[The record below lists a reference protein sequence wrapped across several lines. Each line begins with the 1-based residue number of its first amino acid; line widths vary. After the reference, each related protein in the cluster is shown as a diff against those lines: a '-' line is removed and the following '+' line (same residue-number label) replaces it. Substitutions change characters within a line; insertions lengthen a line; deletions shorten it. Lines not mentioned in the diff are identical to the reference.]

1 MIIHYKLQF
10 KTIIS
15 YILICTNV
23 IQKPQRYQYNTC
35 VCVCECVRK
44 GMKLKVE
51 QQNHKI
57 FQKLPHKYEQSKT
70 TADKKSIYLILHIN

>member
-1 MIIHYKLQF
+1 VFAYEREREREK
-10 KTIIS
+10 
-15 YILICTNV
+15 
-23 IQKPQRYQYNTC
+23 RGW
-35 VCVCECVRK
+35 K

-51 QQNHKI
+51 QQKHKI